1 MVGKRH
7 GQQTNNKLADSPGNK
22 TRLGLTSTLYI
33 CQKIK
38 GNGLNNNNDKK
49 EA

>member
-1 MVGKRH
+1 MVGMR
-7 GQQTNNKLADSPGNK
+7 QLADSPGNK
-22 TRLGLTSTLYI
+22 ARLGLTSTLYI

-49 EA
+49 VA